1 MIIGPLVSAHSQE
14 ILHRDPYIVYP
25 GNLQGRKS
33 QESGPKGAT
42 LVAVDDNRVVSLE
55 PRALDVIRWSV
66 ATVDLGT
73 CTYLSAVY
81 AVTREVIERE
91 LNAADGRGLAL
102 RLYFS
107 GTTAIHNDLVVMG
120 PQFREEVET
129 IAATLSDEIWVE
141 RVELL
146 TAAPGR
152 AENIDPTVAGRI
164 RTAVEDYVN
173 DPAVAE
179 LLGRNSLRS
188 ARRCQQQ
195 LTPRSCSN
203 QSGVRA
209 PPGPCDWRFP

>member
-1 MIIGPLVSAHSQE
+1 M
-14 ILHRDPYIVYP
+14 
-25 GNLQGRKS
+25 
-33 QESGPKGAT
+33 
-42 LVAVDDNRVVSLE
+42 
-55 PRALDVIRWSV
+55 
-66 ATVDLGT
+66 
-73 CTYLSAVY
+73 Y

-129 IAATLSDEIWVE
+129 IAVTLSDGIWVE

-179 LLGRNSLRS
+179 LEEKKLAEVREKMPAAAHAEELFKSI
-188 ARRCQQQ
+188 
-195 LTPRSCSN
+195 
-203 QSGVRA
+203 GVRA
-209 PPGPCDWRFP
+209 PPGPAIGAFLD